1 MRPTLKVWI
10 YYIII
15 AGIVLVL
22 NQWMPVRINLS
33 QLNWETNHE
42 SIVTSADTIELLPP
56 VPPPFDTLLVTD
68 TLPKP
73 IQEDSIPCDTV
84 IKQSY
89 LSASPAFFA
98 DFKTLYEKLSTAK
111 DSGKIIRILH
121 IGDSQIEGDR
131 ITRYLRENFQEQFG
145 GSGPGLTTVYDP
157 SRINPSIWLNNAGDW
172 HLRSVFDRKHH
183 LADKTYGV
191 MGVVAELSKKEKGSV
206 KISRSPWAEPHAA
219 NYQKIRL
226 FVAPHTDTLRIMGDI
241 KKMVVINDT
250 LLPSKDLTEIN
261 WEFSQLSPTLKMN
274 FESNDVVRILGCALD
289 STAGIAVDNIALRGQ
304 STPLLHRTD
313 GDVFEAM
320 SEHLN
325 VGMIIFQFG
334 TNMIPTVAPNYS
346 FYKKILSRQFDLL
359 KTYLPNIPVLV
370 IGIADAAH
378 LDEGE
383 IKSYDHLP
391 QIRDAQQQIALEYG
405 FAFFD
410 LYKAMGGKGSIIKW
424 ADAEPPRA
432 LSDYIH
438 FTKRG
443 GKEAARLIWSPLS
456 NQFTEFEEALAPTLD
471 VTLISDSLQWNNY

>member
-1 MRPTLKVWI
+1 MKPSLKVWI

-22 NQWMPVRINLS
+22 NQWMPVTINLS

-42 SIVTSADTIELLPP
+42 SIITSADTIELLPAH
-56 VPPPFDTLLVTD
+56 PPLFDTLPVRD
-68 TLPKP
+68 TLSKP
-73 IQEDSIPCDTV
+73 VQKDSIPRDT
-84 IKQSY
+84 ILKQSY
-89 LSASPAFFA
+89 LSAKPAFFS
-98 DFKTLYEKLSTAK
+98 DLKVLYQKLATAK
-111 DSGKIIRILH
+111 DRGKIIRILH

-145 GSGPGLTTVYDP
+145 GSGPGLTTIYDP
-157 SRINPSIWLNNAGDW
+157 SRMNPSIWLNNAGDW
-172 HLRSVFDRKHH
+172 HIRSVFDRKHH

-226 FVAPHTDTLRIMGDI
+226 FVAPHLDTLRIMGDI
-241 KKMVVINDT
+241 KKTVVINDT
-250 LLPSKDLTEIN
+250 LLPSNALTEIN
-261 WEFSQLSPTLKMN
+261 WEFTQLSPTLKMN
-274 FESNDVVRILGCALD
+274 FESNDAVRILGCALD
-289 STAGIAVDNIALRGQ
+289 STAGIAMDNIALRGQ

-313 GDVFEAM
+313 GEVFEAM
-320 SEHLN
+320 AEHLN

-334 TNMIPTVAPNYS
+334 TNMIPTVANNYS
-346 FYKKILSRQFDLL
+346 FYKKMLSRQFHLL

-383 IKSYDHLP
+383 LKTYDHLTK
-391 QIRDAQQQIALEYG
+391 IRDAQKQVTLEHD

-410 LYKAMGGKGSIIKW
+410 LYEAMGGKGSIIKW
-424 ADAEPPRA
+424 ANADPPRA

-438 FTKRG
+438 FTKLG
-443 GKEAARLIWSPLS
+443 GKEAAKLIWSPLRE
-456 NQFTEFEEALAPTLD
+456 QFTEFDNYPIPSLD
-471 VTLISDSLQWNNY
+471 VTRLSDSLQWNK

>member
-1 MRPTLKVWI
+1 MRPSLKVWI

-22 NQWMPVRINLS
+22 NQWMPVTINLS
-33 QLNWETNHE
+33 QLNWERNDE
-42 SIVTSADTIELLPP
+42 SIVTSADTVELVTFPLPL
-56 VPPPFDTLLVTD
+56 VDTLFVTD

-73 IQEDSIPCDTV
+73 ISKDSIPNDTI

-89 LSASPAFFA
+89 ISANQSFFT
-98 DFKTLYEKLSTAK
+98 DLKVLYEKLSSAK

-121 IGDSQIEGDR
+121 LGDSQIEGDR
-131 ITRYLRENFQEQFG
+131 ITRYLRESFQEQFG

-157 SRINPSIWLNNAGDW
+157 SRMNPSIWLNNAGDW

-191 MGVVAELSKKEKGSV
+191 MGVVAELSKKEKGSI
-206 KISRSPWAEPHAA
+206 KISRSPWAESHAA

-226 FVAPHTDTLRIMGDI
+226 FVAPRMDTLRIRGDI
-241 KKMVVINDT
+241 KKTVVINDT
-250 LLPSKDLTEIN
+250 LLPSKALTEIN
-261 WEFSQLSPTLKMN
+261 WEFTQLSPALMMN
-274 FESNDVVRILGCALD
+274 FESNDAVRILGCALD

-313 GDVFEAM
+313 GEVFEAM
-320 SEHLN
+320 AEHLN

-334 TNMIPTVAPNYS
+334 TNMIPTVANNYS
-346 FYKKILSRQFDLL
+346 FYQKILSRQFHLL
-359 KTYLPNIPVLV
+359 QTYLPNIPVLV

-378 LDEGE
+378 LDEGT

-391 QIRDAQQQIALEYG
+391 KIRDAQKQVTLEHD

-410 LYKAMGGKGSIIKW
+410 LYEAMGGKGSIIEW
-424 ADAEPPRA
+424 ANAEPPRA

-443 GKEAARLIWSPLS
+443 GKEAAKLIWSPLRE
-456 NQFTEFEEALAPTLD
+456 QFAEFEKYPLPTLD
-471 VTLISDSLQWNNY
+471 VTLLSDSLQWNK